1 MFRHGKI
8 STLEGDVFAIQ
19 KKKWYG
25 WQTVNR
31 YSSRELMMKAV
42 KNSRDNGQI
51 VL

>member
-25 WQTVNR
+25 WQTVNKYSDLNEIR
-31 YSSRELMMKAV
+31 Y
-42 KNSRDNGQI
+42 QI
-51 VL
+51 K